1 MRRLS
6 GILLI
11 ATLVSAARAADDPPL
26 PLNEP
31 RQPGSVRAPVG
42 LPTSLAALEIKQNL
56 GAQVAGE
63 LIFRDESDKA
73 VKLGDYFNDK
83 EKPIILVLGY
93 MRCPNLCDQTVNSLL
108 ERLRP
113 EVFPW
118 VAGKEFTILNVSF
131 DPREKPDLALA
142 KKTNYV
148 TSYGRPGVSDG
159 WHFLTGEEEQIKKLA
174 DTVGFGYRWEPDK
187 NLYMHASGI
196 MILTPQGK
204 VSRYFLG
211 VNYDGFDLKM
221 ALAEASGN
229 KIGSLATRFLLIC
242 FPYDGASGHYVAPVL
257 MLIRI
262 CSVLTVLVLVV
273 SIVRAVRKPNP
284 EPEKVPTPK

>member
-1 MRRLS
+1 
-6 GILLI
+6 LI
-11 ATLVSAARAADDPPL
+11 AILVSPARAEDPPL

-42 LPTSLAALEIKQNL
+42 LPPTLAALEIQQKL
-56 GAQVAGE
+56 GAQVDGK
-63 LIFRDESDKA
+63 LTFRDESDTP
-73 VKLGDYFNDK
+73 VKIGDYFGDDK
-83 EKPIILVLGY
+83 KPIILVLGY
-93 MRCPNLCDQTVNSLL
+93 LRCPNLCDQTINSLL

-113 EVFPW
+113 EKFPL
-118 VAGKEFTILNVSF
+118 VAGKDFTILNVSF
-131 DPREKPDLALA
+131 DPREKPDLAVA

-174 DTVGFGYRWEPDK
+174 DMVGFGYRWEPDK

-196 MILTPQGK
+196 MILTPDGK

-211 VNYDGFDLKM
+211 VNYVGRDLEL
-221 ALAEASGN
+221 ALVEASGN
-229 KIGSLATRFLLIC
+229 KIGTLADHFALFC
-242 FPYDGASGHYVAPVL
+242 FPYDGASGRYVVPVL
-257 MLIRI
+257 TLIRI

-273 SIVRAVRKPNP
+273 SIVRAVRQPNP